1 MFATLQH
8 AILEIKGKIEQE
20 GRVHNNKGILLSNT
34 PTSGE
39 PMPDWSRGGRDKLRA
54 PLLVALFLFRLI
66 GVWERA
72 LFSVPSP

>member
-1 MFATLQH
+1 
-8 AILEIKGKIEQE
+8 
-20 GRVHNNKGILLSNT
+20 
-34 PTSGE
+34 
-39 PMPDWSRGGRDKLRA
+39 MPDWSRGGRDKLRA